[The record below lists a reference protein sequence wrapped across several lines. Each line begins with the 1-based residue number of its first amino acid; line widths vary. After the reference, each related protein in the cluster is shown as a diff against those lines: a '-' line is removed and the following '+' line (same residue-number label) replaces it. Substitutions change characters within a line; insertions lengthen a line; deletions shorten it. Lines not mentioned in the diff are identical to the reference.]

1 MSAAPAP
8 ADWLAPEWLEDPY
21 PRFTWLRRHAPVC
34 EVGASRVFL
43 VASWALVEEALAA
56 GTTFSA
62 NLTGLLIRGE
72 SGAPELFAF
81 GGVGDANAVL
91 ATADPPLHDVHRQI
105 AQPVLAAG
113 RVTGLEHELRER
125 TLRRLGP
132 YLAAGGGEWTAAVA
146 DPIPSEVISRLLG
159 FPERDLPR
167 VLGWAMQGGAMLAGT
182 IGRAELLELT
192 RETGSLTGYLAE
204 HFAAARGDAALRRAA
219 PALDAL
225 LTALEQGALTR
236 GQAIGIGVVL
246 VGAAGESTASLVGS
260 AARLL
265 AERPALQAALR
276 REPPLLPAFIE
287 EVVRLES
294 PFRGHYRAVAR
305 PARLGD
311 VALEPGDRLLLL
323 WASANRD
330 EARFER
336 PDELDLARR
345 HPRDHLGFGRGIHFC
360 VGAALARLEARV
372 ILEELLARTR
382 EIALDPEHPP
392 AHVPSL
398 FVRRLAHL
406 HLSAAVVSARPC
418 R

>member
-8 ADWLAPEWLEDPY
+8 GDWLAPAWLEDPY
-21 PRFTWLRRHAPVC
+21 PRFAWLRRHAPVC

-43 VASWALVEEALAA
+43 VASWALIEEALAA
-56 GTTFSA
+56 GAELSA

-72 SGAPELFAF
+72 SGAPELFSF

-91 ATADPPLHDVHRQI
+91 ATADPPSHDVHRRI
-105 AQPVLAAG
+105 VQPVLAAG
-113 RVTGLEHELRER
+113 RVAALEGELRAR
-125 TLRRLGP
+125 VVRRLAP

-146 DPIPSEVISRLLG
+146 DPIPSEMISRLLG
-159 FPERDLPR
+159 FPESELPR

-182 IGRAELLELT
+182 LGCEELLELL
-192 RETGSLTGYLAE
+192 RETGPLAAYLSE
-204 HFAAARGDAALRRAA
+204 HFAAARADAPLRRAA
-219 PALDAL
+219 PVLDVL
-225 LTALEQGALTR
+225 LAGLEQGALTP

-246 VGAAGESTASLVGS
+246 VGAGGESTASLVGS
-260 AARLL
+260 AVRLL
-265 AERPALQAALR
+265 AERPELQATLR
-276 REPPLLPAFIE
+276 GEPQQLPAFIE
-287 EVVRLES
+287 EAVRLES
-294 PFRGHYRAVAR
+294 PFRGHYRAVR
-305 PARLGD
+305 QPARLGG
-311 VALEPGDRLLLL
+311 VALEAGDRLLLL

-330 EARFER
+330 EARFAR
-336 PDELDLARR
+336 PDALDLARP

-382 EIALDPEHPP
+382 EIAFDPAHPP

-406 HLSAAVVSARPC
+406 HLLLR
-418 R
+418 